1 MTVVV
6 YIWVHK
12 VYLEL
17 VESINISNIFW
28 QYASTILC
36 LIYSMR
42 YSEQNPPNLRNRR
55 IAAIN
60 HFFWRHSQVL

>member
-17 VESINISNIFW
+17 VESINVSNIVWQYTSTIFW
-28 QYASTILC
+28 Q
-36 LIYSMR
+36 
-42 YSEQNPPNLRNRR
+42 
-55 IAAIN
+55 
-60 HFFWRHSQVL
+60 